1 MSKKAK
7 KIKVIPLRGRRGG
20 RSDVSDLESA
30 LARIEAQT
38 CGDKQPGTTLA
49 RAVLP
54 SGMGWVLSLGPLG
67 EPKRHIYGAT
77 PSMCID
83 MARSVLGLTE

>member
-1 MSKKAK
+1 MSKKTK
-7 KIKVIPLRGRRGG
+7 KIKVIPLSGRRGG
-20 RSDVSDLESA
+20 RGDVPDLESA

-38 CGDKQPGTTLA
+38 CGERTPGTTLG

-54 SGMGWVLSLGPLG
+54 SGIGWVLSLGPLG
-67 EPKRHIYGAT
+67 EPKRHFYGAT

-83 MARSVLGLTE
+83 MARSVLGLPE